1 MKNNMF
7 RNPML
12 RVATFAVCTTMLT
25 AMPLLAQDNL
35 APAPPQA
42 DQSSQPDQAAPPMR
56 GYGHRGGHQLEM
68 LTKRL
73 NLSPDQVTQIK
84 AINEDTRTQAMAVRG
99 DQSLSQA
106 DRRSKMMDIRKTSQD
121 KVRAVLNDDQ
131 KAKYDAMLAERK
143 ERMKERRD
151 GQNPPPPP
159 PPADAPQQ

>member
-7 RNPML
+7 RNPMW
-12 RVATFAVCTTMLT
+12 RVATIAICTTMLA

-56 GYGHRGGHQLEM
+56 GYGRHAGHQLER

-84 AINEDTRTQAMAVRG
+84 AINEDTRTQSMAVRS

-106 DRRSKMMDIRKTSQD
+106 DRRSKMMEIRKTSRD
-121 KVRAVLNDDQ
+121 KIRAVLNDDQ
-131 KAKYDAMLAERK
+131 KAKYDAMLAKRK

>member
-1 MKNNMF
+1 MKNNLF
-7 RNPML
+7 HNPLL
-12 RVATFAVCTTMLT
+12 RVATFAICTTMLT

-35 APAPPQA
+35 APAPAQA
-42 DQSSQPDQAAPPMR
+42 DQSSQPDQAAAPMR
-56 GYGHRGGHQLEM
+56 GYGRHGGHQLEM

-84 AINEDTRTQAMAVRG
+84 AINEDTRTQSMAVRS

-106 DRRSKMMDIRKTSQD
+106 ERRSKMMDIRKTSQD
-121 KVRAVLNDDQ
+121 KIRAVLNDDQ
-131 KAKYDAMLAERK
+131 KAKYDAMLAKRK